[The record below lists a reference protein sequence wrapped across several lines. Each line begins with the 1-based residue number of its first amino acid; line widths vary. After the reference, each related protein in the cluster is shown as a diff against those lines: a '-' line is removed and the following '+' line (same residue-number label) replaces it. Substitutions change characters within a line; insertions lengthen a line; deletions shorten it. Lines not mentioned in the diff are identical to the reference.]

1 MRILLVNDDGVHSDG
16 LQAMRDELVRHADVD
31 VVVPLTEQSGVGHK
45 ITYRT
50 PLQAH
55 AWSVNGKRY
64 AWLVDGTPADCVKL
78 GVMQLCERKPDLI
91 VSGINPGAN
100 VGLNLFYSGTV
111 AGALE
116 GAMFGIPSVAVS
128 VYLNKGVLPD
138 FPAIAADAW
147 TIIGQLREARPQ
159 QTAWNINFP
168 AVEGRPQGVKLV
180 PMQWQRERELVEPRN
195 DPRGRPYYWVG
206 LHPIRNHPTTPGFD
220 VGEVDQQ
227 HVAVTPLTLD
237 LSDAAALAEMDGGL
251 TLPDAT

>member
-16 LQAMRDELVRHADVD
+16 LQSMRDVLIEQGELD

-55 AWSVNGKRY
+55 LWKQDGIRY
-64 AWLVDGTPADCVKL
+64 ALQVDGTPADCVKL
-78 GVMQLCERKPDLI
+78 GVMQLCEQRPDLI

-116 GAMFGIPSVAVS
+116 GAMFGIPSFAVS
-128 VYLNKGVLPD
+128 VYLNKGITPN
-138 FPAIAADAW
+138 FPAIARDAW
-147 TIIGQLREARPQ
+147 TIIGQLRERRPDQ
-159 QTAWNINFP
+159 LAWNINFP
-168 AVEGRPQGVKLV
+168 AVDGRPESVRIV
-180 PMQWQRERELVEPRN
+180 PMQWRRERELVEPRD

-206 LHPIRNHPTTPGFD
+206 LHPIRNHATTRGYD
-220 VGEVDQQ
+220 VGEIDAET
-227 HVAVTPLTLD
+227 VAFTPLTLD
-237 LSDAAALAEMDGGL
+237 LTDRDALDALDDSLEL
-251 TLPDAT
+251 